1 MIDLQECRDEIDVI
15 DSEIIRLFE
24 KRMKVCED
32 VAEYKIRTGKKV
44 LDPERERKKLE
55 VLREKA
61 HGEFNRLGAQEL
73 FQQIMAISRKR
84 QYQLLNEHGV
94 EDDEKLEMV
103 DHLPLENVTV
113 VFQGVEGAYSYAAMR
128 EYFSDEIRSFHVKT
142 WRDAME
148 EVAEGRADYAVLPIE
163 NSTAGIVAGI
173 YDLLAEYDLS
183 IVGEQIIR
191 PEHVLL
197 GMPDASLEDITCV
210 CSHPQALAQ
219 SQVFLLNHFPTVDI
233 EQIGSTAQGAKKVAD
248 HPEKK
253 YAAIGSKTAAK
264 QFGLTIVKENIQSVK
279 ENETRFW
286 VLGTQPLTK
295 ALPQKK
301 KKATI
306 LFDLDSDH
314 PGALYKCLA
323 IFSAEKINLTK
334 IESRTQKTKL
344 GEYFFIIDLETPEE
358 EKLQKVLQRL
368 KEQRFTVTLIGN
380 YPTYIPKVRKS

>member
-1 MIDLQECRDEIDVI
+1 
-15 DSEIIRLFE
+15 
-24 KRMKVCED
+24 MKVGYLGPKGSFTYSAA
-32 VAEYKIRTGKKV
+32 VNFFKK
-44 LDPERERKKLE
+44 R
-55 VLREKA
+55 
-61 HGEFNRLGAQEL
+61 EL
-73 FQQIMAISRKR
+73 FPYESLTALLEEQRKGTLD
-84 QYQLLNEHGV
+84 YCIVPIENTIEGSV
-94 EDDEKLEMV
+94 
-103 DHLPLENVTV
+103 LPTLDLI
-113 VFQGVEGAYSYAAMR
+113 FQTLPTIQA
-128 EYFSDEIRSFHVKT
+128 EI
-142 WRDAME
+142 
-148 EVAEGRADYAVLPIE
+148 VLPIQQQLM
-163 NSTAGIVAGI
+163 V
-173 YDLLAEYDLS
+173 
-183 IVGEQIIR
+183 
-191 PEHVLL
+191 H
-197 GMPDASLEDITCV
+197 PDHADSWKEIELI

-368 KEQRFTVTLIGN
+368 KEQRFMVTLIGN
-380 YPTYIPKVRKS
+380 YPTYIPKIRKS